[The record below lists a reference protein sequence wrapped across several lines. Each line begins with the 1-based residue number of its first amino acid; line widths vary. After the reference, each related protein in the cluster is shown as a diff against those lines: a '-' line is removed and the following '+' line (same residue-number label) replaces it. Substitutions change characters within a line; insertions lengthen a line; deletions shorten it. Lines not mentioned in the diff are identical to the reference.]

1 MQAVTTGCQ
10 AFFKHLFNDIIQWL
24 LPGLNKGGHRC
35 LFFHFAIS
43 IITNQQFPVVKCH
56 SHLFK
61 EWSRCGH
68 QRLVWLR
75 SCWVGIECLLKTK
88 NRDQMAGWVARLLIM
103 SFQEQC
109 NHSVRFIT
117 YWKCK
122 RCIFNRIEHVLPDCD
137 CTFMTYT
144 SPYKSGHSRCRGL
157 LLRPFVLESSVA
169 MTTISLWAVVM
180 DTKGPWWSP
189 RDDSESGLHKD
200 TLHRIFTSVVGKQ
213 PD

>member
-1 MQAVTTGCQ
+1 MAIDVC
-10 AFFKHLFNDIIQWL
+10 
-24 LPGLNKGGHRC
+24 
-35 LFFHFAIS
+35 FFHFAIC

-109 NHSVRFIT
+109 NHSVQFIT

-169 MTTISLWAVVM
+169 MTTISLLSCSHGHKGSLMIPKGWLGIRPAQRYPAQNIYLCSWKTTRLEQDVATNITQYWAIM
-180 DTKGPWWSP
+180 W
-189 RDDSESGLHKD
+189 LHI
-200 TLHRIFTSVVGKQ
+200 H
-213 PD
+213 